1 VVSIAILLYFRRH
14 HSDEAGIFST
24 VIAPIIAFVAQVIL
38 VYLLVANLE
47 TFGGTGG
54 FGGNIPWIGAAI
66 IVIGLIWGFVLRSVA
81 PAAYKD
87 IGHLYMDSE

>member
-1 VVSIAILLYFRRH
+1 MSSVWKV
-14 HSDEAGIFST
+14 
-24 VIAPIIAFVAQVIL
+24 IAFVAQVIL
-38 VYLLVANLE
+38 VYLLVANLA

-54 FGGNIPWIGAAI
+54 FGENIPWIGAAI
-66 IVIGLIWGFVLRSVA
+66 IVIGLIWGFAVKSMA